1 MEKMRRACS
10 VFVVT
15 AVLLALAGAREA
27 GAALPADSLWVADVA
42 ERVLPSV
49 VNISSVKTVT
59 QQSPLF
65 MDPFFREFFGQA
77 IPKERVERAL
87 GSGVIVSGDGYIITN
102 NHVVGGADRVEVRL
116 SDGRVFQATIVGT
129 DPKSDVA
136 VIKINKTGLP
146 AIKIG
151 DSSRLRIGEFVLAVG
166 NPYGLEQTVTLG
178 IVSALGRSGLG
189 ITDYENFI
197 QTDAAINPGN
207 SGGALVNMKGELVG
221 INTAILS
228 RTGGSVGIGFAIP
241 VNLAMSIKKS
251 IEKYGKVLRGWLGV
265 TVQELT
271 PELAQSL
278 GLATVKGALVN
289 DVQKGSPA
297 DKSGLKRGDVIVA
310 IDGQPV
316 NNTASMRF
324 LVSEALPGTTVRVK
338 VVREGRETT
347 VPVEVGDLSAAKEP
361 EHKILV
367 TDNKF
372 LGGATVAELTPGLRE
387 DMRIDPKV
395 QGVVVTG
402 VASNSEAAG
411 TGLRPGDVVLSINGK
426 PTRTI
431 DDFKRVVA
439 GLKGMKMS
447 ISLYRQGAVMNL
459 TIIR

>member
-372 LGGATVAELTPGLRE
+372 LG
-387 DMRIDPKV
+387 
-395 QGVVVTG
+395 
-402 VASNSEAAG
+402 
-411 TGLRPGDVVLSINGK
+411 
-426 PTRTI
+426 
-431 DDFKRVVA
+431 
-439 GLKGMKMS
+439 
-447 ISLYRQGAVMNL
+447 
-459 TIIR
+459 